1 LAKKEGGLGVK
12 NLEVWNRAAMVK
24 HLWFICNPTKSII
37 FVVWYEYLGDSL
49 PQNYSW
55 SWVKILGL
63 RGDVQ
68 KFIYFHVIDG
78 DANLVITWSRN
89 HTQRH
94 QFLESQINQV

>member
-1 LAKKEGGLGVK
+1 
-12 NLEVWNRAAMVK
+12 
-24 HLWFICNPTKSII
+24 
-37 FVVWYEYLGDSL
+37 LGDSL

-78 DANLVITWSRN
+78 DANLVIIWSRN
-89 HTQRH
+89 YPK
-94 QFLESQINQV
+94 